1 MPNMKNAKKAVKTIE
16 KKRIINNNYKASM
29 KTAIKNV
36 EKAVL
41 SKDKDLALEA
51 LKVAIKRIDKA
62 GSNKVVT
69 NNYVARTKSRLTKKV
84 NDMK

>member
-1 MPNMKNAKKAVKTIE
+1 MPNMKNAKKAVKTIA
-16 KKRIINNNYKASM
+16 KKNVRNNDYKASM

-69 NNYVARTKSRLTKKV
+69 NNYVALTKSRLTKKV